1 MGEIQP
7 EKCEGR
13 ELTKDQLA
21 GGEGRVFKL
30 LTKRGNK
37 QQVKDLVVPDKT
49 SIAVT
54 KSSGE
59 DDGETAERNAL
70 KRQVL
75 ALDAQAQEEERLAAR
90 RQHYQRGGGP
100 PDQRLDPGSR
110 FNAKREVREPR
121 KNKAAEKQNFDD
133 ITEKAMKKGTSKGGW
148 KGAEAL
154 GIDFEM

>member
-1 MGEIQP
+1 M
-7 EKCEGR
+7 
-13 ELTKDQLA
+13 DSVQLLNTL
-21 GGEGRVFKL
+21 RVSLRRFL
-30 LTKRGNK
+30 SQEPPYVRG
-37 QQVKDLVVPDKT
+37 QT
-49 SIAVT
+49 
-54 KSSGE
+54 
-59 DDGETAERNAL
+59 ERWP
-70 KRQVL
+70 
-75 ALDAQAQEEERLAAR
+75 R
-90 RQHYQRGGGP
+90 RPWWPHYQRGGGP

>member
-1 MGEIQP
+1 MGHIFSM
-7 EKCEGR
+7 R
-13 ELTKDQLA
+13 LA
-21 GGEGRVFKL
+21 SRYRHALCIDFRHSCALRRAAGTRRRVPS
-30 LTKRGNK
+30 T
-37 QQVKDLVVPDKT
+37 T
-49 SIAVT
+49 
-54 KSSGE
+54 
-59 DDGETAERNAL
+59 
-70 KRQVL
+70 
-75 ALDAQAQEEERLAAR
+75 LAAR